1 MFTHNDNLKPEESDF
16 LDTLHKDII
25 KQQEKK
31 RKRTFRII
39 IIACLIAL
47 AVGGVIGW
55 NS

>member
-1 MFTHNDNLKPEESDF
+1 MFTHNDKLQPEESDF
-16 LDTLHKDII
+16 LDNLHKDII

-39 IIACLIAL
+39 IALCIIAVMI
-47 AVGGVIGW
+47 GGVIGW

>member
-16 LDTLHKDII
+16 LDNLHKDII

-39 IIACLIAL
+39 LALCIIAVI
-47 AVGGVIGW
+47 VGGVIGW
-55 NS
+55 KS